1 MPERISEA
9 LQKKLSQRLSFYDDL
24 GVRLFYKDRRL
35 GVQMAATPVAV
46 TLAPQALSA
55 QAGQQ
60 ISCEEAALPKPIRK
74 PELPKAAQPSARLSQ
89 PISPPIATAAASK
102 NVALPVSAGP
112 SLFESF
118 DKVPDDTLLKIRADL
133 GECTRCKLHKT
144 RNKIVFG
151 DGNSN
156 AELVFVGEGP
166 GHDEDVQGLPFVG
179 RAGKLLTQ
187 MIEAMGLQ
195 RKDVY
200 ICNVVKCRP
209 PENRLPEKDEI
220 TPCSPFLMRQIDA
233 IAPKVI
239 VCLGACA
246 AQTLLETNRGIS
258 QFRGQWL
265 EFRGRKL
272 LATYH
277 PAYLLR
283 NPSAKAE
290 VWKDLQK
297 VMAVLG
303 LEVKKSKSSDA
314 GKTGDASKSA
324 AFGKS
329 S

>member
-1 MPERISEA
+1 MADRIPQA
-9 LQKKLSQRLSFYDDL
+9 LQKKLSERLHFYEDL
-24 GVRLFYKDRRL
+24 GVRLFYKQRGDMQ
-35 GVQMAATPVAV
+35 VQPAATPATDSV
-46 TLAPQALSA
+46 APQVS
-55 QAGQQ
+55 QQ
-60 ISCEEAALPKPIRK
+60 ISYEEAALPKSTRK
-74 PELPKAAQPSARLSQ
+74 PQLTKPAQ
-89 PISPPIATAAASK
+89 TAPRT
-102 NVALPVSAGP
+102 ALPLSAPPQALRKPDVLPVPAGP
-112 SLFESF
+112 SLFEAF
-118 DKVPDDTLLKIRADL
+118 DKVPGDTLLKIRTDL
-133 GECTRCKLHKT
+133 GECTRCKLHTT

-151 DGNSN
+151 DGSSK

-166 GHDEDVQGLPFVG
+166 GHDEDMQGLPFVG

-209 PENRLPEKDEI
+209 PENRAPEKDEVAE
-220 TPCSPFLMRQIDA
+220 CSPFLLRQLDA

-239 VCLGACA
+239 VCLGAIA

-272 LATYH
+272 MATYH

-283 NPSAKAE
+283 NPSAKGE

-303 LEVKKSKSSDA
+303 LDPKKSKSA
-314 GKTGDASKSA
+314 EA
-324 AFGKS
+324 GKS

>member
-1 MPERISEA
+1 MPGRINEVIEKKISE
-9 LQKKLSQRLSFYDDL
+9 RLSFYDNL
-24 GVRLFYKDRRL
+24 GIRLFYKDRGARV
-35 GVQMAATPVAV
+35 VQASASPIVESFAASASHKIYYEES
-46 TLAPQALSA
+46 ALSKT
-55 QAGQQ
+55 
-60 ISCEEAALPKPIRK
+60 SRT
-74 PELPKAAQPSARLSQ
+74 PEFPKAAPVAPRATS
-89 PISPPIATAAASK
+89 SPAAAK
-102 NVALPVSAGP
+102 PDVLPVPAGP
-112 SLFESF
+112 SLFEAF
-118 DKVPDDTLLKIRADL
+118 DKVPGDTLLKIRTDL

-144 RNKIVFG
+144 RNNIVFG
-151 DGNSN
+151 DGNPK

-166 GHDEDVQGLPFVG
+166 GHDEDMQGLPFVG

-209 PENRLPEKDEI
+209 PENRLPEKDEVA
-220 TPCSPFLMRQIDA
+220 TCSPYLLRQLDA

-258 QFRGQWL
+258 NFRGQWL

-272 LATYH
+272 MATYH

-283 NPSAKAE
+283 NPSAKSE

-297 VMAVLG
+297 VMTVLG
-303 LEVKKSKSSDA
+303 LETKKTKSAES
-314 GKTGDASKSA
+314 GKSGDAAKSA
-324 AFGKS
+324 TFGKS

>member
-1 MPERISEA
+1 MSGRIYET
-9 LQKKLSQRLSFYDDL
+9 LQKKISERLSFYDDL
-24 GVRLFYKDRRL
+24 GVRLFYKDR
-35 GVQMAATPVAV
+35 G
-46 TLAPQALSA
+46 APILSA
-55 QAGQQ
+55 AAGPTAASSATENIAAEISVTGNSGAAIRQQ
-60 ISCEEAALPKPIRK
+60 MSYEETSLPKSIRK
-74 PELPKAAQPSARLSQ
+74 PELSNPTRSLLQPAPKPAP
-89 PISPPIATAAASK
+89 
-102 NVALPVSAGP
+102 LPVPSGP
-112 SLFESF
+112 SLFEAVE
-118 DKVPDDTLLKIRADL
+118 KIKDDTLLKIRSDL

-144 RNKIVFG
+144 RNNIVFG
-151 DGNSN
+151 DGNPR

-220 TPCSPFLMRQIDA
+220 TPCSPFLLRQIDA

-258 QFRGQWL
+258 NFRGQWL

-272 LATYH
+272 MATYH

-283 NPSAKAE
+283 NPSAKSE

-303 LEVKKSKSSDA
+303 LEAKKSKSA
-314 GKTGDASKSA
+314 EA
-324 AFGKS
+324 GKS

>member
-1 MPERISEA
+1 MMRSMPARIPDT
-9 LQKKLSQRLSFYDDL
+9 LQKKISQRLNFYDDL
-24 GVRLFYKDRRL
+24 GVRLFYKDR
-35 GVQMAATPVAV
+35 GVSGSRMLPAPPTESFAAGV
-46 TLAPQALSA
+46 S
-55 QAGQQ
+55 QQ
-60 ISCEEAALPKPIRK
+60 ISYEEAALPKSNRK
-74 PELPKAAQPSARLSQ
+74 PESPAPAPAQLAPRGA
-89 PISPPIATAAASK
+89 PPQTVRIPG
-102 NVALPVSAGP
+102 VLPVPAGP
-112 SLFESF
+112 SLFEAF
-118 DKVPDDTLLKIRADL
+118 DKVPDDNLLKIRTDL

-151 DGNSN
+151 DGNPK
-156 AELVFVGEGP
+156 AQLVFVGEGP
-166 GHDEDVQGLPFVG
+166 GHDEDMQGLPFVG

-195 RKDVY
+195 RKEVY

-209 PENRLPEKDEI
+209 PENRAPERDEVEQ
-220 TPCSPFLMRQIDA
+220 CSPFLLRQIDS

-239 VCLGACA
+239 VCLGSTA
-246 AQTLLETNRGIS
+246 AQTVLATNRGIS

-272 LATYH
+272 MATYH

-283 NPSAKAE
+283 NPSAKSE

-303 LEVKKSKSSDA
+303 LEPKK
-314 GKTGDASKSA
+314 GKSA
-324 AFGKS
+324 EAGKS